1 MSLSVIFYG
10 FLYHPTLRRIMD
22 ASVFLSHAKKALG
35 DKAWSVDLVLHV
47 GADLAQSVNSLKNLS
62 GKDKSE
68 LVCQTILKLLDDGEM
83 AEKERAAGSTETVT
97 TKVPWDDCRNV
108 VKTLLPVSLELIVK
122 ASRGEISLLKEVPSR
137 LTDCFSR
144 FQQLR
149 SLPPLRL
156 PQWFQL
162 AWFQRVRD
170 FLKARMPSWMNRR
183 AVQTVQTVQQVARH
197 PINDHLSEVRELV
210 LRVEKMLKEA
220 QALPEVKASQ
230 RILQP
235 AIPESNAVLLP
246 GELPIHVEVSGA
258 Q

>member
-1 MSLSVIFYG
+1 
-10 FLYHPTLRRIMD
+10 MD

-47 GADLAQSVNSLKNLS
+47 GADLAQAVNSLKNLS

-83 AEKERAAGSTETVT
+83 AEKERVAGSTEKVT

-137 LTDCFSR
+137 LAECFSR
-144 FQQLR
+144 F
-149 SLPPLRL
+149 PRL

-170 FLKARMPSWMNRR
+170 FLKARLPSWMNRQTVQN
-183 AVQTVQTVQQVARH
+183 VQTVQTVQQVVRH

-235 AIPESNAVLLP
+235 AIPESNDVLLP

>member
-1 MSLSVIFYG
+1 MSLSVIFCG
-10 FLYHPTLRRIMD
+10 FLYHPNLRQIMD

-47 GADLAQSVNSLKNLS
+47 GADLAQAVNSLKNLS

-68 LVCQTILKLLDDGEM
+68 LVCQTILKMLDDGEM
-83 AEKERAAGSTETVT
+83 AEKEHAAGSTEKVT
-97 TKVPWDDCRNV
+97 TKVPWDDCRRV

-122 ASRGEISLLKEVPSR
+122 ASRGEISLLKGGESQKR
-137 LTDCFSR
+137 MAECFSR
-144 FQQLR
+144 VQQLR
-149 SLPPLRL
+149 LLRL
-156 PQWFQL
+156 PQLSQPT
-162 AWFQRVRD
+162 WFQRVRD
-170 FLKARMPSWMNRR
+170 FLKARLPWLNRQPLR
-183 AVQTVQTVQQVARH
+183 QALRH

-230 RILQP
+230 RIPQP
-235 AIPESNAVLLP
+235 AIPESNDVLLP

>member
-47 GADLAQSVNSLKNLS
+47 GADLAQAVNSLKNLS

-83 AEKERAAGSTETVT
+83 AEKEHAAGSTEKVT
-97 TKVPWDDCRNV
+97 TKVPWDDCRRV

-122 ASRGEISLLKEVPSR
+122 ASRGEISLLKETASR
-137 LTDCFSR
+137 LRLTECFSR
-144 FQQLR
+144 FH
-149 SLPPLRL
+149 L
-156 PQWFQL
+156 PQL
-162 AWFQRVRD
+162 DLSAWIQQIRD
-170 FLKARMPSWMNRR
+170 FLKARTPSWMNR
-183 AVQTVQTVQQVARH
+183 QTVQSVQQAVQQPLDR
-197 PINDHLSEVRELV
+197 LSEVRELV

-220 QALPEVKASQ
+220 QALPEVKSAQ
-230 RILQP
+230 RALQSP
-235 AIPESNAVLLP
+235 TPEPTAVLLP
-246 GELPIHVEVSGA
+246 GELPIHVEVSDA